1 MPTGQQYGTN
11 VPQTTLTSAILAG
24 TTTISVQSSSGFPAT
39 PFTAAFALG
48 QSTQEPIDVT
58 NVSGTTWTI
67 TRAIDNT
74 TAFAQASNT
83 TITHVDIGRDFREA
97 RAHIDATGPT
107 DSTGKSVHGLATASS
122 VVVGTLDT
130 QPVDNKT
137 YLGISGLTGATTKTR
152 YTGGTA
158 GGPPSSGTFNTGDH
172 VVDTVYNTEWLC
184 TAGGSPG
191 TWIPTNGRVLLVS
204 TSLSGASNSS
214 TSIIL
219 PAVASNFK
227 TLRIE
232 YDVQM
237 SGTAAQ
243 GAQLFEITFNNNA
256 SANYQWIKIAFT
268 DGGAANSIVTQ
279 STNAQTQGII
289 GFAWNSNTGSPTNG
303 SGRGFVEMPGF
314 RETTFNKTWFWQS
327 AAGDGTTTGL
337 STAGSGNGAW
347 NNTGAV
353 SNLQVFT
360 AASGTWVSPSVVN
373 VYGLY

>member
-24 TTTISVQSSSGFPAT
+24 TTSISVQSSSGFPAT

-48 QSTQEPIDVT
+48 QSTQEPFDVT

-67 TRAIDNT
+67 VRAIDNT

-97 RAHIDATGPT
+97 RSHIDAVGPT
-107 DSTGKSVHGLATASS
+107 DSTGKSVHGLTTASS

-152 YTGGTA
+152 YVGGTA
-158 GGPPSSGTFNTGDH
+158 GGPPASGTFNTGDH

-184 TAGGSPG
+184 TAGGTPG
-191 TWIPTNGRVLLVS
+191 TWIPTNGRVLLAS
-204 TSLSGASNSS
+204 AALSGSS
-214 TSIIL
+214 QTATSISL
-219 PAVASNFK
+219 PAVSSNFK

-232 YDVQM
+232 FDAKT
-237 SGTAAQ
+237 SGTAAA
-243 GAQLFEITFNNNA
+243 GAQVLLMTLNNITT
-256 SANYQWIKIAFT
+256 ANYQWIRISFT
-268 DGGAANSIVTQ
+268 DGGAANSISSQ

-289 GFAWNSNTGSPTNG
+289 GHIWNSNTGSPTNG
-303 SGRGFVEMPGF
+303 SGRGFAELPGF
-314 RETTFNKTWFWQS
+314 NETSFNRTWFWESS
-327 AAGDGTTTGL
+327 ASDGTTTGL
-337 STAGSGNGAW
+337 STSAMGNGAL
-347 NNTGAV
+347 N
-353 SNLQVFT
+353 ST
-360 AASGTWVSPSVVN
+360 AAVTSVQVSTSANATWVAGSVVN